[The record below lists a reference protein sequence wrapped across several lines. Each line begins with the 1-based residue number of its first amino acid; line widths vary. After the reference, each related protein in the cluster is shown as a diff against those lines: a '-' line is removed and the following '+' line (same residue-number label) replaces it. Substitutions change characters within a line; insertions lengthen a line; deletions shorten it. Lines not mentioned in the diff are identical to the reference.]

1 MSQVHLIEMPA
12 RVTLLEIR
20 ELQASLQ
27 DLVDTS
33 SALKKIVFDFGKTHL
48 IDSSGIVYLQQFC
61 RQAKK
66 AGIELMG
73 WSLSPKLESLIAG
86 SGLLKF
92 LNIDPAMNS
101 FVLQGGLPVD
111 SSLHPAVTSKAKRF
125 LDVVGAVVGL
135 GITSVLFIPVAI
147 AIKLESPGPILF
159 SQTRCGHRGQT
170 FRIWKFRS
178 MVADAPQLKHLVKN
192 HSQGAFF
199 KNEND
204 PRITKVGRFLRRTSL
219 DELPQFWNILQGEM
233 SLVGTRPPTLDEV
246 EKYTAE
252 QGQRLEVK
260 PGLTGEWQ
268 VNGRSRITE
277 FEQVVKLDLQYQ
289 KNWSVWHDIKLVIK
303 TIKYLFSSKSGAC

>member
-92 LNIDPAMNS
+92 
-101 FVLQGGLPVD
+101 
-111 SSLHPAVTSKAKRF
+111 
-125 LDVVGAVVGL
+125 
-135 GITSVLFIPVAI
+135 
-147 AIKLESPGPILF
+147 
-159 SQTRCGHRGQT
+159 
-170 FRIWKFRS
+170 W
-178 MVADAPQLKHLVKN
+178 
-192 HSQGAFF
+192 
-199 KNEND
+199 
-204 PRITKVGRFLRRTSL
+204 
-219 DELPQFWNILQGEM
+219 
-233 SLVGTRPPTLDEV
+233 
-246 EKYTAE
+246 
-252 QGQRLEVK
+252 
-260 PGLTGEWQ
+260 
-268 VNGRSRITE
+268 
-277 FEQVVKLDLQYQ
+277 
-289 KNWSVWHDIKLVIK
+289 
-303 TIKYLFSSKSGAC
+303 